1 MGSGTLRHTATGFF
15 AQFSIGHGARK
26 GALLTG
32 VGLDEKA
39 ASVRADLVGRFL
51 LELDVRTR
59 LLR

>member
-1 MGSGTLRHTATGFF
+1 MRAGTLRRTATGFF
-15 AQFSIGHGARK
+15 AQFSIGHGA
-26 GALLTG
+26 LLAG